1 MRVYHSVVLH
11 DDSCL
16 LPRPQLSDNLMTI
29 PFYRTDLTD
38 VSPAELRRLIPD
50 LTERIRCQRARLQ
63 KIKLAGTGPSNEM
76 TVLLADM
83 IVRRDAMQARLVDI
97 EAEPLRAEIAAP
109 TTLRLVPRAAE
120 TLPAPRAFVDK
131 GWRVELSC
139 GRVNLRRAR
148 SNQ

>member
-1 MRVYHSVVLH
+1 
-11 DDSCL
+11 
-16 LPRPQLSDNLMTI
+16 MTI

-76 TVLLADM
+76 TALLADM
-83 IVRRDAMQARLVDI
+83 ILRRDAMQARLVDI
-97 EAEPLRAEIAAP
+97 EAEPLRVEIVAP
-109 TTLRLVPRAAE
+109 TPLRLVPRAAE
-120 TLPAPRAFVDK
+120 TLPATRVVVDK

-139 GRVNLRRAR
+139 GRVSLRKAR
-148 SNQ
+148 PIG